1 MTINL
6 LEMGQKAKTAAFEL
20 AHLAANARQEVLEFS
35 AKQLLAQ
42 KEALLAAN
50 TLDVQAYQ
58 KENADQRFLDRLL
71 LDEQKINAM
80 ATGLQQ
86 IALLPDPLGQMNG
99 WVNHAGLKINQVRVP
114 LGVVGMIY
122 EARPNVTVDAFGL
135 CFKTGNAVIL
145 RGGKEAMQTNICLSE
160 ILRASLVAKGYNP
173 DAIQLICDPSHQL
186 ANEFMQLKDLDV
198 LIPRG
203 SARLIRAVVANAK
216 VPVIET
222 GAGNCHLYIDRTFDL
237 EMAKQIVVNAKTQRP
252 SVCNAAEKLLI
263 HQDAKAF
270 VGEILAALRAKNV
283 EILGDEAICQ
293 LDKNVKLA
301 TKKDWETEY
310 NDYTIAV
317 KLVESLDEAIA
328 HINRYST
335 KHSEA
340 IITNDYQR
348 SQYFLD
354 RVDSACVYVNA
365 STRFTD
371 GFEFGFGAEI
381 GISTQKLH
389 ARGPLGLKELTTT
402 KYTILGDGQI
412 RK

>member
-1 MTINL
+1 MSINL

-20 AHLAANARQEVLEFS
+20 AHLAASARQEVLEFS

-50 TLDVQAYQ
+50 ALDVQAYQ

-145 RGGKEAMQTNICLSE
+145 RGGKEALQTNICLSE

-203 SARLIRAVVANAK
+203 SARLIQAVVANAK

-237 EMAKQIVVNAKTQRP
+237 EMTKQIIVNAKTQRP

-270 VGEILAALRAKNV
+270 VGEILAALRAENV

>member
-1 MTINL
+1 MSINL

-20 AHLAANARQEVLEFS
+20 AHLAASARQEVLEFS

-50 TLDVQAYQ
+50 ALDVQAYQ

-71 LDEQKINAM
+71 LDDQKINAM
-80 ATGLQQ
+80 AMGLQQ

-145 RGGKEAMQTNICLSE
+145 RGGKEALQTNICLSE

-203 SARLIRAVVANAK
+203 SARLIQAVVANAK

-237 EMAKQIVVNAKTQRP
+237 EMTKQIVVNAKTQRP

-270 VGEILAALRAKNV
+270 VGEILAALRAENV

>member
-1 MTINL
+1 MSINL

-20 AHLAANARQEVLEFS
+20 AHLAASARQEVLEFS

-42 KEALLAAN
+42 KEALLVAN
-50 TLDVQAYQ
+50 ALDVQAYQ

-80 ATGLQQ
+80 AMGLQQ

-145 RGGKEAMQTNICLSE
+145 RGGKEALQTNICLSE

-203 SARLIRAVVANAK
+203 SARLIQAVVANAK

-237 EMAKQIVVNAKTQRP
+237 EMTKQIVVNAKTQRP

-270 VGEILAALRAKNV
+270 VGEILAALRAENV